1 MLITFKNLQQQTF
14 KLEIDSDQTVRQLK
28 EKLQAEKGSEYLAEN
43 QKLIYAGKI
52 LSDDTKI
59 SDCNIDSKKFV
70 VVMVSKAAGAASTS
84 SATNVAGTSS
94 ASSIVTKPSPS
105 SSTSQKPAE
114 KSPLPVEQPRVEE
127 QSTSPVI
134 ESPASEITSDDE
146 YERVVQNVMDMGYER
161 SQVENALRASF
172 NNPDR
177 AVEYLLTGIPDELQA
192 DPSINQSMSSLLS
205 EDTGSSTGSSQVPQ
219 ADPLAFLRNQP
230 TFQQMRSVVQQNPE
244 LLNSVLQ
251 QIGQTNP
258 ALLQMISNNQEAFV
272 RMLNEPNEGA
282 GAGAAAAPAAAGRG
296 PGGYDVP
303 VSPQDKEA
311 IDRLKALGFPEHQ
324 VVQAYFACE
333 KNENM
338 AANLL
343 LTQEPDD

>member
-1 MLITFKNLQQQTF
+1 MNLKEWFKMLWIWDMKDH
-14 KLEIDSDQTVRQLK
+14 KLENSFSIHFIINY
-28 EKLQAEKGSEYLAEN
+28 EKFFYF
-43 QKLIYAGKI
+43 
-52 LSDDTKI
+52 
-59 SDCNIDSKKFV
+59 KF
-70 VVMVSKAAGAASTS
+70 K
-84 SATNVAGTSS
+84 
-94 ASSIVTKPSPS
+94 
-105 SSTSQKPAE
+105 
-114 KSPLPVEQPRVEE
+114 
-127 QSTSPVI
+127 
-134 ESPASEITSDDE
+134 
-146 YERVVQNVMDMGYER
+146 
-161 SQVENALRASF
+161 VENALRASF

-192 DPSINQSMSSLLS
+192 DPTINQSISSILS

-272 RMLNEPNEGA
+272 RMLNEPSE
-282 GAGAAAAPAAAGRG
+282 GAAAAPAAAGRG
-296 PGGYDVP
+296 PVGGYEVP
-303 VSPQDKEA
+303 VSTQDKEA

>member
-14 KLEIDSDQTVRQLK
+14 KLEIDSDQTVKQLK
-28 EKLQAEKGSEYLAEN
+28 DKLQAERGSDYLAEN

-70 VVMVSKAAGAASTS
+70 VVMVSKTTSAS
-84 SATNVAGTSS
+84 SATSNEKPTTLPSTSTSEKPTESAPVMVEQPKSEESSTPPTTAALTPVPES
-94 ASSIVTKPSPS
+94 ASSG
-105 SSTSQKPAE
+105 E
-114 KSPLPVEQPRVEE
+114 C
-127 QSTSPVI
+127 
-134 ESPASEITSDDE
+134 
-146 YERVVQNVMDMGYER
+146 ERMIQNIMDMGYDR
-161 SQVENALRASF
+161 PQVESALRASF

-192 DPSINQSMSSLLS
+192 DASINQSLSSLIN
-205 EDTGSSTGSSQVPQ
+205 EDTGSSTGSSQSSVPTTQ
-219 ADPLAFLRNQP
+219 NDPLAFLRSQP

-272 RMLNEPNEGA
+272 RMLNEPNDGA
-282 GAGAAAAPAAAGRG
+282 SAAPAASSRGGSAGG
-296 PGGYDVP
+296 FEVA
-303 VSPQDKEA
+303 VSSQDKEA